1 MDINRYLD
9 KIRDTES
16 TEAYFWAVETAY
28 QLDAISADEHTKRMA
43 EYTKLEAEHTV
54 KLLEKIK

>member
-1 MDINRYLD
+1 MEINKYLD
-9 KIRDTES
+9 KIRDNES
-16 TEAYFWAVETAY
+16 TEAYFWAIETAY

>member
-1 MDINRYLD
+1 MDINKYLD

-28 QLDAISADEHTKRMA
+28 QLDAISADKYDEFMA
-43 EYTKLEAEHTV
+43 EFRKLEAEHTA